1 MFELVVEHRGV
12 EYVAF
17 TAENKREIELV
28 LQRHVRSLTD
38 GMAVIREAKPAK
50 KAKK

>member
-1 MFELVVEHRGV
+1 MFELVIENRGE

-17 TAENKREIELV
+17 TAEKKREVELA

-38 GMAVIREAKPAK
+38 GLAYIREAKPQDEK
-50 KAKK
+50 K

>member
-1 MFELVVEHRGV
+1 MFEVVIEDKGA

-17 TAENKREIELV
+17 TAEDKREAELL

-38 GMAVIREAKPAK
+38 GLAYIREAKPEPK
-50 KAKK
+50 KK

>member
-1 MFELVVEHRGV
+1 MFEVVIEDNGR

-17 TAENKREIELV
+17 TAEDKREAELL

-38 GMAVIREAKPAK
+38 GLAYIREAKSEAK
-50 KAKK
+50 KK